1 MKLKSPCQLINLSNL
16 SPPPPCNHSPASP
29 DLSIMSRHSK
39 PRTRNSQTSNKHT
52 GQNNTLRIIAGAW
65 RGRKIPFPDSEGL
78 RPTSDRVRETLFNWL
93 APVITDARCL
103 DLFSGSGA
111 LSFESLSRGAEHA
124 TLIDANSKVSGQLQ
138 KNLSELK
145 CNNASVLTIN
155 AINWLK
161 ESKSEEKSFDIVFL
175 DPPFNQQLVAPCC
188 ELLDKYGLVE
198 EGSYI
203 YIETEANLSLQIPP
217 NWRIHREKK
226 AGQVAYY
233 LCIKDGKL
241 T

>member
-1 MKLKSPCQLINLSNL
+1 
-16 SPPPPCNHSPASP
+16 
-29 DLSIMSRHSK
+29 MSRNSK
-39 PRTRNSQTSNKHT
+39 PRSQKSLNNS
-52 GQNNTLRIIAGAW
+52 LRIIGGKW
-65 RGRKIPFPDSEGL
+65 RGRKATFPDSEGL

-111 LSFESLSRGAEHA
+111 LSFEALSRGAEHV
-124 TLIDANSKVSGQLQ
+124 TLIDASSKVSRQLQ
-138 KNLSELK
+138 NNLHELQ
-145 CNNASVLTIN
+145 CENAKVLTTN

-161 ESKSEEKSFDIVFL
+161 EENITEKPFDVVFL
-175 DPPFNQQLVAPCC
+175 DPPFNQQLMAPSC
-188 ELLDKYGLVE
+188 ELLESQGLVE

-203 YIETEANLSLQIPP
+203 YIETEANLPLHLPQS
-217 NWRIHREKK
+217 WHIHREKK

-233 LCIKDGKL
+233 LCIKEA